1 VKLQISFWQIT
12 SIDEWKAKNLKIDF
26 AVENRLARWRK
37 NVNNAR
43 HFQMFNKKPS
53 EIISATRGF
62 PDAMKRDRE
71 KRENPEIEFVIANRK
86 TQTRKQFCENCA
98 MDL

>member
-1 VKLQISFWQIT
+1 
-12 SIDEWKAKNLKIDF
+12 
-26 AVENRLARWRK
+26 
-37 NVNNAR
+37 
-43 HFQMFNKKPS
+43 MFNKKPS
-53 EIISATRGF
+53 EIISATMGF

-86 TQTRKQFCENCA
+86 TQTRKKFCENCA